1 MNIDISVLILTFL
14 GIEGNITYK
23 LFDIFLVLIVKLG
36 AYPFHQ
42 GLKSLGLEEFGIN
55 SEYPLDLL

>member
-36 AYPFHQ
+36 AYPFR
-42 GLKSLGLEEFGIN
+42 
-55 SEYPLDLL
+55 